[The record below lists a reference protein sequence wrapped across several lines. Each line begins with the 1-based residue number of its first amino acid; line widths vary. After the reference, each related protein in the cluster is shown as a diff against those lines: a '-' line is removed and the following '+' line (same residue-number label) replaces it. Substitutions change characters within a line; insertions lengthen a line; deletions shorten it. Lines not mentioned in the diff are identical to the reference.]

1 MKERKKLLL
10 RQELSIQRRKS
21 VEKRSLHG
29 VLRKEKVKFQPSK
42 TTTTTTKKTK
52 IKTIGYFVSHGTL
65 FTDC

>member
-10 RQELSIQRRKS
+10 RQELSIQRRKL

-29 VLRKEKVKFQPSK
+29 VLRNEKVKFQPSK
-42 TTTTTTKKTK
+42 TTTTTKKTK